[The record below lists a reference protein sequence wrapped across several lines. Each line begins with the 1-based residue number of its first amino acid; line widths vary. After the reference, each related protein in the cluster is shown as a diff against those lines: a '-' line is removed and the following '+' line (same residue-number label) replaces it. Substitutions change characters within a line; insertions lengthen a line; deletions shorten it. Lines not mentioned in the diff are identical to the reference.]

1 MISKTPET
9 PIEVVKEGET
19 NHKVQ
24 SSNLKVK
31 SNHKVQSSK
40 FKFQSK
46 ESSNLKVQSKLK
58 ALLSSTYFGPIQW
71 YQKLNRYDECLI
83 ERHESFIKQT
93 YRNRM
98 IIPTTNG
105 PLSLT
110 IPTNHDISLSMKDI
124 RISDHANWR
133 HVHWNALLSAYGE
146 SPFFEYYQDDIR
158 PFYEKKYEFLFDFN
172 METTEKMIEL
182 LDIRP
187 KISITEAYIQSKEL
201 KEEDEIK
208 DFRDAI
214 RPKKPLPDA
223 EFAPQRYYQVYEQK
237 YGFQPN
243 MSILDLLFNEGNEAI
258 FYL

>member
-1 MISKTPET
+1 M
-9 PIEVVKEGET
+9 
-19 NHKVQ
+19 
-24 SSNLKVK
+24 
-31 SNHKVQSSK
+31 
-40 FKFQSK
+40 
-46 ESSNLKVQSKLK
+46 K

-158 PFYEKKYEFLFDFN
+158 PFFEKKYEFLFDFN

-201 KEEDEIK
+201 EEEDEIK

-223 EFAPQRYYQVYEQK
+223 EFAPKRYYQVYEQK
-237 YGFQPN
+237 HGFQPN

>member
-1 MISKTPET
+1 
-9 PIEVVKEGET
+9 
-19 NHKVQ
+19 
-24 SSNLKVK
+24 
-31 SNHKVQSSK
+31 
-40 FKFQSK
+40 
-46 ESSNLKVQSKLK
+46 
-58 ALLSSTYFGPIQW
+58 
-71 YQKLNRYDECLI
+71 
-83 ERHESFIKQT
+83 
-93 YRNRM
+93 M

-223 EFAPQRYYQVYEQK
+223 EFAPKRYYQVYGQK
-237 YGFQPN
+237 HGFQPN

>member
-1 MISKTPET
+1 M
-9 PIEVVKEGET
+9 
-19 NHKVQ
+19 
-24 SSNLKVK
+24 
-31 SNHKVQSSK
+31 
-40 FKFQSK
+40 
-46 ESSNLKVQSKLK
+46 K

-98 IIPTTNG
+98 LIPTTNG
-105 PLSLT
+105 PLALT
-110 IPTNHDISLSMKDI
+110 IPTNHNTSLAMKDI

-172 METTEKMIEL
+172 MEITEKMIEL

-187 KISITEAYIQSKEL
+187 KISITNEYFLS
-201 KEEDEIK
+201 EERKVKSEERKVKSEEFNSFTKHKVESIK
-208 DFRDAI
+208 DFREAI

-223 EFAPQRYYQVYEQK
+223 EFESKRYYQVYEQK
-237 YGFQPN
+237 FGFQPN
-243 MSILDLLFNEGNEAI
+243 MSIQDLLFNEGNEAI

>member
-1 MISKTPET
+1 M
-9 PIEVVKEGET
+9 
-19 NHKVQ
+19 
-24 SSNLKVK
+24 
-31 SNHKVQSSK
+31 
-40 FKFQSK
+40 
-46 ESSNLKVQSKLK
+46 K

-71 YQKLNRYDECLI
+71 YQKLNRYDECLT

-98 IIPTTNG
+98 LIPTTNG

-110 IPTNHDISLSMKDI
+110 IPTNHNTSLAMKDI

-172 METTEKMIEL
+172 MEITEKMIEL

-187 KISITEAYIQSKEL
+187 KISITNEYIQNEELKVKSIESEELKVKSEEFNGLANHKVQSSNLKVQSKEVQS
-201 KEEDEIK
+201 IV
-208 DFRDAI
+208 DFREAI

-223 EFAPQRYYQVYEQK
+223 EFESKRYYQVYEQK
-237 YGFQPN
+237 FGFQPN